1 MCGGG
6 QGADSASTSQDGG
19 IVTRLLFEAAA
30 FSFVVVA
37 GAACTGGR
45 TSEPVG
51 YINMQLT
58 APGPDGS
65 TFRLPSGTELLL
77 NGSAFSGFFSLD
89 DDAAS
94 QTLAVPPGNYS
105 VALIDGAG
113 DTTVWPLTRDNADGT
128 SDTVSAV
135 LDLIPA
141 ITVAENQTTSLTIRF
156 HVGQVQPVTFG
167 RGSVYVS
174 VEVDG
179 SASVTSLRV
188 VLSAPALS
196 IQSAD
201 IGTTAPPELAPRL
214 PGAGGMGDSY
224 VATMQ
229 TIGSW
234 SLLRPDTVC
243 IQVTGSATAAGNS
256 GFVNLVDEAP
266 APGSGTVCIQQLLP
280 NFAFVETDFFRQG
293 TASTPLLSDLSD
305 RDFLISHGVIASI
318 NANLFDGTTL
328 HLEALAG
335 TRSASMLVNGA
346 IFATIDT
353 PSGPAFDSW
362 YQLNEAGDGT
372 VSLTPL

>member
-1 MCGGG
+1 M
-6 QGADSASTSQDGG
+6 T
-19 IVTRLLFEAAA
+19 VLLFEAAA

-37 GAACTGGR
+37 GAACTEAH

-65 TFRLPSGTELLL
+65 TFRLPSGTGLLL
-77 NGSAFSGFFSLD
+77 NGSAFSGSFSLD

-94 QTLAVPPGNYS
+94 QTLTVPPGNYS

-113 DTTVWPLTRDNADGT
+113 DTTVWPLARDNADGT
-128 SDTVSAV
+128 TDTVSAV

-141 ITVAENQTTSLTIRF
+141 ITIAENQTTSLTIRF
-156 HVGQVQPVTFG
+156 HLGQVQPVTFG
-167 RGSVYVS
+167 QGSVDVS

-179 SASVTSLRV
+179 GASATSLRV

-196 IQSAD
+196 IQSVD

-234 SLLRPDTVC
+234 SISRLDTVC
-243 IQVTGSATAAGNS
+243 IQVIGSATAAGNS

-266 APGSGTVCIQQLLP
+266 APGSGTLCIQQLLP
-280 NFAFVETDFFRQG
+280 NLAFVETDFFRHG

-305 RDFLISHGVIASI
+305 RDFLISHGAIASI

-335 TRSASMLVNGA
+335 TRSASMLVDAA
-346 IFATIDT
+346 IFGTIDT
-353 PSGPAFDSW
+353 PSGTAFDSW